1 MSSGTGWRM
10 ISLKNFSLSS
20 FASVF
25 PHAMDSRDSPV
36 SASTTPPRRGGVYIC
51 RTRLTTAPDSSRTIT
66 FSPWSS
72 VAERRNT

>member
-20 FASVF
+20 FASV
-25 PHAMDSRDSPV
+25 SPRNGFEGFAGV
-36 SASTTPPRRGGVYIC
+36 GINDTTQARRCYIC